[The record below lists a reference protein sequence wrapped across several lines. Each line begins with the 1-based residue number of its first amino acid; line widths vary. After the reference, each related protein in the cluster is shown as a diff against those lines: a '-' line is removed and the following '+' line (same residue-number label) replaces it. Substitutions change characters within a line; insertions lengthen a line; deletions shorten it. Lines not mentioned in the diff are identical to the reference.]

1 MPQPVDST
9 RAATTV
15 SGRRSWR
22 GARAKA
28 CAGLVRA
35 GEQCVDGER
44 GRGAGVE
51 QPVHGGPLVLAQRV
65 QEAGVGEGAQQGVA
79 QDVGATSS

>member
-1 MPQPVDST
+1 
-9 RAATTV
+9 
-15 SGRRSWR
+15 
-22 GARAKA
+22 
-28 CAGLVRA
+28 VRA